1 VLRAIYGLLQAVF
14 LWYNKFRED
23 LEGQGFKFNPYDSC
37 LANRVVKSAQHTV
50 VFHFDDLKS
59 SHEDPKLNDDFAKW
73 LEQTYGKQGKVK
85 INQGKVHEYLG
96 MKLDFLVRGKLKVD
110 MRDYVKEML
119 ESFPI
124 TLGKNDVAFTPA
136 SEDFCLG
143 RKEPQHG
150 NWIKRR
156 LKPFTQQL
164 HKVVLDKKGAT

>member
-1 VLRAIYGLLQAVF
+1 
-14 LWYNKFRED
+14 
-23 LEGQGFKFNPYDSC
+23 
-37 LANRVVKSAQHTV
+37 
-50 VFHFDDLKS
+50 
-59 SHEDPKLNDDFAKW
+59 
-73 LEQTYGKQGKVK
+73 
-85 INQGKVHEYLG
+85 

-164 HKVVLDKKGAT
+164 HKVVLDKKGTT